1 MSRLLVPDLKRK
13 CFQFFTLKMVL
24 SVSLSYM
31 AFIMLIYVPSEP
43 LDEDK
48 KESEKTVLKLNIQKT
63 KSMASG
69 LIT

>member
-1 MSRLLVPDLKRK
+1 
-13 CFQFFTLKMVL
+13 MVL
-24 SVSLSYM
+24 SVGLPYM
-31 AFIMLIYVPSEP
+31 AYIMLIYVPSEP
-43 LDEDK
+43 LDEDE